1 MSKVRFIAAEYCHTS
16 FQDTS
21 IILTNKEN
29 ILPAMSDRLR
39 TPMRRRPLPGE
50 VLSKNLKESGL
61 SVPELVRRA
70 AAKGYDVSRNTI
82 NYILRNETKNPGVF
96 TVEAI
101 AVALEKAPEQLAA
114 EFLGVRSD
122 DPGFK
127 ASQFAMLSELYKGM
141 TAAQKQ
147 KADERIADFLL
158 LLQHIK
164 TQ

>member
-1 MSKVRFIAAEYCHTS
+1 MSEFRLMRAECSTEQKRNAS
-16 FQDTS
+16 T
-21 IILTNKEN
+21 
-29 ILPAMSDRLR
+29 ILPNDESILPKGFDRLGTR
-39 TPMRRRPLPGE
+39 MRRRPLPGE

-70 AAKGYDVSRNTI
+70 AAKGYDVSRNTV

-141 TAAQKQ
+141 TTAQKQ

-164 TQ
+164 SQ